1 MPTLGQFYSYA
12 DDSDAG
18 GSGSSA
24 SLPSYALLGEYC
36 NGASGCVQQEYLWL
50 PLDNGQAIPIGLL
63 RSSRLY
69 AIHTDHLGTP
79 RLIHDDSN
87 TPVWQWA
94 YSAFGENTP
103 SGPLKVTT
111 NVNSVFALGANNAKL
126 AVSAPGITVNLRFAG
141 QYFDSE
147 SNLNQ
152 NYFRSYDPKQGRY
165 TQSDPIGLDGGWS
178 RFVYAGGDPFGYS
191 DPLGLMGNG
200 ASGGNKWTPVNK
212 GSGRPAFDYFQ
223 VGYTG
228 PALGFSFTADRYWNF
243 YFGAQTG
250 NITPFPSGQGCF
262 GRVLGAPM
270 SEVELRNFIAGAGG
284 QASFGQYIIG
294 GGLAFS
300 GGKTAALVTVGTP
313 QLPGQGSGG
322 YTWQLGGSK

>member
-50 PLDNGQAIPIGLL
+50 PLDNGQAIPIGML

-94 YSAFGENTP
+94 YSAFGENAP
-103 SGPLKVTT
+103 SGALKATT
-111 NVNSVFALGANNAKL
+111 NVNAVFALGANNAKL
-126 AVSAPGITVNLRFAG
+126 ALSAPAVTVNLRYPG
-141 QYFDSE
+141 QYFDAE

-178 RFVYAGGDPFGYS
+178 RFVYVDQNSFSSFDPEGLAEHTKNARPSTEQKHQEGKTRRDRDAGGEKGDTKRRPPSKKPPGHKGPWPVLRT
-191 DPLGLMGNG
+191 PLLVCPLCEVYP
-200 ASGGNKWTPVNK
+200 WTED
-212 GSGRPAFDYFQ
+212 FDGVYK
-223 VGYTG
+223 
-228 PALGFSFTADRYWNF
+228 D
-243 YFGAQTG
+243 
-250 NITPFPSGQGCF
+250 C
-262 GRVLGAPM
+262 
-270 SEVELRNFIAGAGG
+270 
-284 QASFGQYIIG
+284 
-294 GGLAFS
+294 
-300 GGKTAALVTVGTP
+300 
-313 QLPGQGSGG
+313 
-322 YTWQLGGSK
+322 